1 MILRNMKMTN
11 MKAMMLQVMF
21 PRTIV
26 VGLDSSS
33 SSDFLEVVQNFFPI
47 HFQFSKSA
55 NSVTEAT
62 S

>member
-1 MILRNMKMTN
+1 MTN